1 MKIQNLITCIIM
13 MHDQRNH
20 EIWIWA
26 SRIDD
31 EPYYHKKQE
40 CTQSSLIYISRCIKI
55 CIKSNLGHKPFFNIY
70 IWYNQVNIVRVC
82 ECLFVRISPHI
93 MIIHRIYSLWLE
105 TGKQILSLHLLGCNY
120 SNILLITIEDY
131 RELFRKPWRSIF
143 KVLVI
148 NFQIFR
154 RTLSRFQR
162 NLSLKWKEIHVFF
175 FSDR

>member
-13 MHDQRNH
+13 MNDQRNH
-20 EIWIWA
+20 EIWIWV
-26 SRIDD
+26 SRIDV
-31 EPYYHKKQE
+31 EPYYHKIQE

-70 IWYNQVNIVRVC
+70 IWYNQVNIVRVWMPFC
-82 ECLFVRISPHI
+82 EKYPHI
-93 MIIHRIYSLWLE
+93 LWSSIEYSLWLE

-143 KVLVI
+143 KVLVF

-162 NLSLKWKEIHVFF
+162 NFSLKWKEIHVFF